1 VGGERRQPSA
11 ELGSAGRERKAT
23 RDVRLLAHGITG
35 VKDLPVPEWLF
46 FWGGAVVLVLS
57 FLALGALWKR
67 PQLERRAAG
76 RPLPEGLERVLRS
89 TALRVVLGAV
99 SAGLLALVFLTALIG
114 EPSSAQNLA
123 PTFIYIVFWL
133 GLVLV
138 QVLFGNVW
146 RVLNPWLAVADAVA
160 WVWRKLGQEWTP
172 PLDYPRRFGVWPG
185 AFFLF
190 CFAALE
196 LAYAEPASPRALA
209 LAVALYSYAMWFGMA
224 AYGRRTWDEH
234 GNGFTVYFGLLARI
248 APFGEHDGRLVV
260 RVPLSGLAGAE
271 RTPGTLAFIAV
282 MLGSVGYDGLSRAAF
297 WQNLTADLEGPYIVD
312 APRTAELLTTGLALA
327 GLVGCVLLVAVAYLG
342 AVRIA
347 ESMVESRRRL
357 APEFLQSLVPIALVY
372 AVAHYFTAFVISG
385 QYIFSLA
392 SDPFGFGWDLFGT
405 VTYSPNIAPF
415 PPNVV
420 WYVQVGSL
428 VAGHVAGLMV
438 AHDRAVA
445 ILPQRDALRSQYA
458 MLGLMVL
465 YTVGG
470 LWLLSRG

>member
-1 VGGERRQPSA
+1 MV
-11 ELGSAGRERKAT
+11 
-23 RDVRLLAHGITG
+23 
-35 VKDLPVPEWLF
+35 
-46 FWGGAVVLVLS
+46 
-57 FLALGALWKR
+57 
-67 PQLERRAAG
+67 
-76 RPLPEGLERVLRS
+76 
-89 TALRVVLGAV
+89 RVVVGAV
-99 SAGLLALVFLTALIG
+99 SAGLLVLVFLTALIG

-123 PTFIYIVFWL
+123 PTFIYIPFWL

-146 RVLNPWLAVADAVA
+146 RVLNPWLAIADGVA
-160 WVWRKLGQEWTP
+160 WLWRRLGQEWTP
-172 PLDYPRRFGVWPG
+172 PLAYPQRLGVWPG
-185 AFFLF
+185 AIALAL
-190 CFAALE
+190 FAALE

-224 AYGRRTWDEH
+224 AFGRRAWDGH

-248 APFGEHDGRLVV
+248 APFGEHDGRLVL
-260 RVPLSGLAGAE
+260 RLPFTGLAGAE
-271 RTPGTLAFIAV
+271 RTPGMLAFVAV
-282 MLGSVGYDGLSRAAF
+282 MLGSVGFDGLSRAPF
-297 WQNLTADLEGPYIVD
+297 WQNLVADLEGPYVVD

-327 GLVGCVLLVAVAYLG
+327 GLLGCILLVALAYLA
-342 AVRIA
+342 AVTIA
-347 ESMVESRRRL
+347 ERMVESERPL
-357 APEFLQSLVPIALVY
+357 EPEFLQSLVPIALVY
-372 AVAHYFTAFVISG
+372 AVAHYFTAFVITG

-415 PPNVV
+415 PPNIV

-428 VAGHVAGLMV
+428 VAGHVAGLAV
-438 AHDRAVA
+438 AHDRAVT